1 MFILLEHS
9 DSIGTLTLNQPAKR
23 NALSEAL
30 VEELIAA
37 LTDFQQA
44 GIRVVVIRAAP
55 GASVWSS
62 GHDISE
68 LPPGQDPLPYTDSFE
83 RVLRAVKSF
92 PAPLIAMVHVS
103 VWRGATDLTCS

>member
-9 DSIGTLTLNQPAKR
+9 DSIGTLTFNQPAKR

-44 GIRVVVIRAAP
+44 GIRVVVIRS
-55 GASVWSS
+55 SVPCVRSRALLPRSS
-62 GHDISE
+62 PWCMDQSGGS
-68 LPPGQDPLPYTDSFE
+68 
-83 RVLRAVKSF
+83 R
-92 PAPLIAMVHVS
+92 
-103 VWRGATDLTCS
+103 LT